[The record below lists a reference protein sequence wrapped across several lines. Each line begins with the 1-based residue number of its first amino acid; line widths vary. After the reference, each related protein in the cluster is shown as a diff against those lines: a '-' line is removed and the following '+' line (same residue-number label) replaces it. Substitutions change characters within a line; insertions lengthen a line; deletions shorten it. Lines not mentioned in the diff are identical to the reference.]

1 MWIVTN
7 FGFFSVVQK
16 PGDDQLTV
24 RARVRQDLEAL
35 RGKYIPDLGEILEN
49 AGTDYQ
55 YRVKVRREVFAEAMK
70 SIVLD
75 IDYSNF
81 KNSVAKKQGHN
92 RAHVY
97 HDLWS
102 SLWRISEE
110 E

>member
-1 MWIVTN
+1 MWLITN

-16 PGDDQLTV
+16 PGDDQLTI
-24 RARVRQDLEAL
+24 RARARKDLEAL
-35 RGKYIPDLGEILEN
+35 RKKYIPDLGEILTN

-55 YRVKVRREVFAEAMK
+55 YRVKVPREIFAEAMK

-81 KNSVAKKQGHN
+81 KNAVAKKQGHK
-92 RAHVY
+92 RAGVY